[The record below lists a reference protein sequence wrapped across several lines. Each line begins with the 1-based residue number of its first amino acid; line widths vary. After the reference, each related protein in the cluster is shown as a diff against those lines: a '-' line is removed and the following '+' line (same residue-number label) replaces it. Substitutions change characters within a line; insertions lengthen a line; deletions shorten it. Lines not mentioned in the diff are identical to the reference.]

1 MDYFVPNKTNYE
13 NFIAKMKIIIQLIK
27 TEQL

>member
-1 MDYFVPNKTNYE
+1 MDYFVPGKTNHE

-27 TEQL
+27 TERL